1 MLDIYEHMNFD
12 AINIEE
18 IREQL
23 QNPKYYQVHR
33 FTYDYV
39 FNEKS
44 NQQEVYEVAAKQAI
58 DSTLKVRLLGAINL
72 PLGLQLYHSGLRAN
86 WYRENFYDG
95 GKQRREFEGNHS
107 EIDF

>member
-1 MLDIYEHMNFD
+1 MNFD

-58 DSTLKVRLLGAINL
+58 DSTLKVLDQSKLVLICRVTIRQYLHMDRLELER
-72 PLGLQLYHSGLRAN
+72 PLL
-86 WYRENFYDG
+86 W
-95 GKQRREFEGNHS
+95 K
-107 EIDF
+107 EIMKEVQEE

>member
-1 MLDIYEHMNFD
+1 MLLHCKNISRFPLISFQVDVKKNNRVLDIYEHMNFD
-12 AINIEE
+12 AINIED

-44 NQQEVYEVAAKQAI
+44 KQQEVYEVAAKQAI
-58 DSTLKVRLLGAINL
+58 ASTLKV
-72 PLGLQLYHSGLRAN
+72 S
-86 WYRENFYDG
+86 F
-95 GKQRREFEGNHS
+95 S
-107 EIDF
+107 ESMVF